1 MIENAKGS
9 ICGSWDVRGG
19 GIASYGTERATSES
33 RAEGLLLLLVPK
45 MLLNILL
52 GLEDKADFVFAFA
65 FAFVVVVWLP
75 LRWRNDEVV
84 DDDDDDSSRVVML
97 LLLLLEDVAEAK
109 ISVVAVV
116 VVVDIALDRL
126 NPSEFA
132 RTCITFAILLK
143 KKLIEVQVRDNNHK
157 RKKRRKRV

>member
-9 ICGSWDVRGG
+9 ICGSWDVRDG

-33 RAEGLLLLLVPK
+33 RAEGLLPLLVPK

-52 GLEDKADFVFAFA
+52 GLEDSADFVFV
-65 FAFVVVVWLP
+65 FAFVVARLPLP

-84 DDDDDDSSRVVML
+84 DDDDDDSSRVVT
-97 LLLLLEDVAEAK
+97 LLLLLEEVVEAK
-109 ISVVAVV
+109 ISAAVV

-132 RTCITFAILLK
+132 RTCITFAIK
-143 KKLIEVQVRDNNHK
+143 K
-157 RKKRRKRV
+157 